1 LAEELGHHY
10 TSTGNSLPVKCS
22 SYRQKMNISRSEY
35 QARKWAALELIPLNM
50 IKKALASGIT
60 EVWELAE
67 EFGVTEDVARFRMR
81 LPDVQGAGLGK

>member
-1 LAEELGHHY
+1 
-10 TSTGNSLPVKCS
+10 
-22 SYRQKMNISRSEY
+22 
-35 QARKWAALELIPLNM
+35 LNF
-50 IKKALASGIT
+50 SGIT